1 MDKGHLRRYNKD
13 KELNDLSWNLEEALA
28 YYGRQGAPGDQ
39 TALTALLREVQDE
52 HSGQIP
58 SGLIPVMAAHYNI
71 KDSFLLAVIKR
82 IPSLKLAAQKPVLEL
97 CAGPN
102 CPKRANLAGFVE
114 KTYGKDPKHFTLRY
128 TGCMRMCGKGPNL
141 RWNGQVYNQAD
152 EQLIRRLVEQLAK

>member
-1 MDKGHLRRYNKD
+1 MN
-13 KELNDLSWNLEEALA
+13 WNLEEALT

-39 TALTALLREVQDE
+39 GALTALLREVQDE
-52 HSGQIP
+52 HGGKIP
-58 SGLIPVMAAHYNI
+58 GELLPTIAEHYKI
-71 KDSFLLAVIKR
+71 KESFLLAVIKR
-82 IPSLKLAAQKPVLEL
+82 IPSLKLAAQKPILEL

-114 KTYGKDPKHFTLRY
+114 KTYGKDPKAFTLRY

-152 EQLIRRLVEQLAK
+152 EKLIQKLVDSVAKG